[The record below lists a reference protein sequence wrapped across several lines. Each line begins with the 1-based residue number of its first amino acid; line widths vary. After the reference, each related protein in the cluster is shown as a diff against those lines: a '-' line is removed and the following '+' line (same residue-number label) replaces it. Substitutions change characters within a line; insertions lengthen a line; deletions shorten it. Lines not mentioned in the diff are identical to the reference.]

1 MWGNFSAEMIKL
13 VKRPA
18 NWLLFAVA
26 IVLGLLFTYVI
37 PYAGYAAGTG
47 GPTADRGLAALV
59 PAQLVGNSIAGLPVF
74 LGAIMVILG
83 VLAVGGE
90 YGWET
95 WKTVLTQGPSRLAVY
110 AGKLAALAVAAL
122 AVVVALFAVGTA
134 ASMLVAAV
142 EDQPMALPPVGD
154 LVVGLGAGWLIAA
167 MWTAFGVLLAVLL
180 RGVALAL
187 GLGLVWLLAVQNL
200 LALLAAPLLDW
211 VAQGQKGLPG
221 PNAGALAAAL
231 RRWPVGALAVI
242 TTATTAY
249 LVRGYAYGPILIVFM
264 VAVYTVAVA
273 LPLRPAALA
282 ASAALVGLT
291 LHVFVPP
298 DGEPGLGGLATA
310 AAWVVVP
317 FAVGV
322 TVRLSREA
330 AARART
336 DAARRIADDERLRI
350 AQEVHDVVGHGLA
363 AINMQA
369 EIALHL
375 LHRKPEQAEAAL
387 TAISRTSKEGLDELR
402 ATLAA
407 VRRGGDRAP
416 TPGLAQLPALRDR
429 LGHAGLP
436 VTLSV
441 VGVTAGGE
449 LPVAVDLAGYRIVQE
464 ALTNVLR
471 HAGATTAQVRIEHR
485 ADAVEVEVTDSGL
498 GGPPSPNGTGIA
510 GMRERAT
517 ALGGELQAGPR
528 PDGGFR
534 VHAVLP
540 LPRETAP

>member
-1 MWGNFSAEMIKL
+1 VDIQS
-13 VKRPA
+13 VRR
-18 NWLLFAVA
+18 WLGD
-26 IVLGLLFTYVI
+26 GL
-37 PYAGYAAGTG
+37 
-47 GPTADRGLAALV
+47 LAALL
-59 PAQLVGNSIAGLPVF
+59 LVFGLVATGFAAENQPHAAHLDGLGYGLIAIASP
-74 LGAIMVILG
+74 
-83 VLAVGGE
+83 
-90 YGWET
+90 
-95 WKTVLTQGPSRLAVY
+95 
-110 AGKLAALAVAAL
+110 ALAV
-122 AVVVALFAVGTA
+122 
-134 ASMLVAAV
+134 
-142 EDQPMALPPVGD
+142 
-154 LVVGLGAGWLIAA
+154 
-167 MWTAFGVLLAVLL
+167 
-180 RGVALAL
+180 R
-187 GLGLVWLLAVQNL
+187 
-200 LALLAAPLLDW
+200 
-211 VAQGQKGLPG
+211 
-221 PNAGALAAAL
+221 
-231 RRWPVGALAVI
+231 RRWPVATLAVI
-242 TTATTAY
+242 TAATTVY
-249 LVRGYAYGPILIVFM
+249 LVRGYAYGPIMIVLSI
-264 VAVYTVAVA
+264 AVYTVAA
-273 LPLRPAALA
+273 TLPVRPAALVA
-282 ASAALVGLT
+282 GAALVALT

-298 DGEPGLGGLATA
+298 DNQPGLSGLAPA

-375 LHRKPEQAEAAL
+375 LQRKPEQAQAAL

-416 TPGLAQLPALRDR
+416 SPGLAQLPALRDR
-429 LGHAGLP
+429 LAHAGLP

-441 VGVTAGGE
+441 IGAPAGGE

-485 ADAVEVEVTDSGL
+485 ADVVEVEVTDSGP
-498 GGPPSPNGTGIA
+498 GGPPSPGGTGIA

-517 ALGGELQAGPR
+517 ALGGELQAGAR
-528 PDGGFR
+528 PGGGFR

-540 LPRETAP
+540 LAREAAP

>member
-167 MWTAFGVLLAVLL
+167 MWTAFG
-180 RGVALAL
+180 
-187 GLGLVWLLAVQNL
+187 
-200 LALLAAPLLDW
+200 ALLAAPLLDW

-231 RRWPVGALAVI
+231 GSAPDTPGVDAVVGGGQSALVVA
-242 TTATTAY
+242 AY
-249 LVRGYAYGPILIVFM
+249 LAGFLALG
-264 VAVYTVAVA
+264 AV
-273 LPLRPAALA
+273 
-282 ASAALVGLT
+282 
-291 LHVFVPP
+291 
-298 DGEPGLGGLATA
+298 
-310 AAWVVVP
+310 
-317 FAVGV
+317 
-322 TVRLSREA
+322 
-330 AARART
+330 
-336 DAARRIADDERLRI
+336 
-350 AQEVHDVVGHGLA
+350 
-363 AINMQA
+363 
-369 EIALHL
+369 
-375 LHRKPEQAEAAL
+375 
-387 TAISRTSKEGLDELR
+387 
-402 ATLAA
+402 
-407 VRRGGDRAP
+407 
-416 TPGLAQLPALRDR
+416 
-429 LGHAGLP
+429 
-436 VTLSV
+436 
-441 VGVTAGGE
+441 
-449 LPVAVDLAGYRIVQE
+449 
-464 ALTNVLR
+464 VLR
-471 HAGATTAQVRIEHR
+471 RRDI
-485 ADAVEVEVTDSGL
+485 L
-498 GGPPSPNGTGIA
+498 
-510 GMRERAT
+510 
-517 ALGGELQAGPR
+517 
-528 PDGGFR
+528 
-534 VHAVLP
+534 
-540 LPRETAP
+540 

>member
-1 MWGNFSAEMIKL
+1 MTFFSF
-13 VKRPA
+13 VDVQSVRR
-18 NWLLFAVA
+18 WLSD
-26 IVLGLLFTYVI
+26 GLL
-37 PYAGYAAGTG
+37 AGVLLVFGLVATGFAAENQPSAARLDAVG
-47 GPTADRGLAALV
+47 RGL
-59 PAQLVGNSIAGLPVF
+59 IAIASL
-74 LGAIMVILG
+74 
-83 VLAVGGE
+83 
-90 YGWET
+90 
-95 WKTVLTQGPSRLAVY
+95 
-110 AGKLAALAVAAL
+110 ALAV
-122 AVVVALFAVGTA
+122 
-134 ASMLVAAV
+134 
-142 EDQPMALPPVGD
+142 
-154 LVVGLGAGWLIAA
+154 
-167 MWTAFGVLLAVLL
+167 
-180 RGVALAL
+180 R
-187 GLGLVWLLAVQNL
+187 
-200 LALLAAPLLDW
+200 
-211 VAQGQKGLPG
+211 
-221 PNAGALAAAL
+221 

-242 TTATTAY
+242 TAATTVY
-249 LVRGYAYGPILIVFM
+249 LVHGYAYGPILIVFSI
-264 VAVYTVAVA
+264 AVYTVAVG
-273 LPLRPAALA
+273 LSLRPAALVA
-282 ASAALVGLT
+282 GAALVGLT

-298 DGEPGLGGLATA
+298 DSDPGLGGLATA

-317 FAVGV
+317 FAAGV

-369 EIALHL
+369 EMALHL
-375 LHRKPEQAEAAL
+375 LHRKPAQAEAAL

-429 LGHAGLP
+429 LSHAGLP

-441 VGVTAGGE
+441 VGVPAGGE